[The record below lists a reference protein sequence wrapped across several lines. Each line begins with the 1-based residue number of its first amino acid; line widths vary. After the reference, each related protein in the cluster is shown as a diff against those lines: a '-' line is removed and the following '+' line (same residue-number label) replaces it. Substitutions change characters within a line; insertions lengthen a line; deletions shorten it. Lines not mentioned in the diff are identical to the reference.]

1 MASMAGARRTF
12 GPAESY
18 YLKTIKGA
26 SQFFCD
32 WGEPLPHWCV
42 FRLQGGPQPPSPDT
56 PRRPVPFRAPA
67 KLHRGS
73 SISGEPPRSPSLSL
87 EIPVLTLTF
96 AVASGGSSIE
106 LSEWVRWA
114 KLEARAR

>member
-32 WGEPLPHWCV
+32 CGEPLPHWCV
-42 FRLQGGPQPPSPDT
+42 FRLQGGPQPHPPTPLVGPSLLE
-56 PRRPVPFRAPA
+56 PRRNYTGALRFRASHLEALP
-67 KLHRGS
+67 
-73 SISGEPPRSPSLSL
+73 LSL

-96 AVASGGSSIE
+96 ACTF
-106 LSEWVRWA
+106 VR
-114 KLEARAR
+114 L